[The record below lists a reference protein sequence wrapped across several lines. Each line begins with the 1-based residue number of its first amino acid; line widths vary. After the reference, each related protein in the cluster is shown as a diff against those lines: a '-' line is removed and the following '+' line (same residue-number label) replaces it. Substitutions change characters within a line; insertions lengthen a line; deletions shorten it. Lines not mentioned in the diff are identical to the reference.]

1 MNIDKQIV
9 TLAVALKQ
17 KQGFYRLS
25 NGTMVETVPEFY
37 LANMDARL
45 FPAYDKDLNAI
56 HEAEEVLLDNQ
67 GAQGNYGFSLN
78 GGMGG
83 STQDHFKLAHSKA
96 SKRLETLLK
105 TLKRWTND

>member
-9 TLAVALKQ
+9 TLAIALRE

-45 FPAYDKDLNAI
+45 FPDYHKDLNAVF
-56 HEAEEVLLDNQ
+56 EAVEVWRGEPEFDLFFDSLIDVCGAFSSCVQSLAGQRLQALLR
-67 GAQGNYGFSLN
+67 AL
-78 GGMGG
+78 
-83 STQDHFKLAHSKA
+83 KL
-96 SKRLETLLK
+96 
-105 TLKRWTND
+105 WTND